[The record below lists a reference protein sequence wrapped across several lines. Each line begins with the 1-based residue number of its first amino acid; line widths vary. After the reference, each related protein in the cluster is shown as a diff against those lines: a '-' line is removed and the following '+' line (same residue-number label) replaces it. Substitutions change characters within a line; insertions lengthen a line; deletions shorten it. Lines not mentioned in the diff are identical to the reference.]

1 MENDTLV
8 ITVDRLTRI
17 DNGGKLKAFCDLL
30 FGNLFLIKGFRLI
43 EGEKGMF
50 IGMPQQRSS
59 QGKWFDIFSPAT
71 KELREYLNEI
81 VIQAYNKV

>member
-1 MENDTLV
+1 MENDALA
-8 ITVDRLTRI
+8 ITVDRVTKI
-17 DNGGKLKAFCDLL
+17 DNTGKLKAFCDLL
-30 FGNLFLIKGFRLI
+30 FGELFLIKGFRVI
-43 EGEKGMF
+43 EGEKGIF

-59 QGKWFDIFSPAT
+59 QGKWFDVFSPMT